1 MKRSLPIKETSPLE
15 MIIFAFMFIISIYSL
30 YSMLT
35 VFQPRISGYRINA
48 LVINVD
54 SIKSPKS
61 NNTYRY
67 FGKIKFK
74 NKEGNEIIEHYGFD
88 SKLKNNDSIKLYY
101 DEKYGF
107 YDSENQN
114 VYFVISAI
122 PFIILIML
130 GMFFYKRFI
139 DREKKY

>member
-1 MKRSLPIKETSPLE
+1 MKRGLPIKETSPLE

-30 YSMLT
+30 YIMLT
-35 VFQPRISGYRINA
+35 VFQPRIYGYRINA
-48 LVINVD
+48 LVIDVD
-54 SIKSPKS
+54 SIKSHKN
-61 NNTYRY
+61 NNTYHY

-114 VYFVISAI
+114 AYFIISAI
-122 PFIILIML
+122 PFTILIIL
-130 GMFFYKRFI
+130 GMFFYKYFI